1 VFEYI
6 NYGYQGM
13 GWGNGE
19 EEGQGQRVLLTVVN
33 CLGESSILGSSSYAD
48 VTTGKMT
55 DLEESFNSNGVVA
68 TLSNIKHGYFYLG
81 VRAMVPTF
89 PQLFR
94 LSVQPVPSTT
104 K

>member
-1 VFEYI
+1 MFEYI

-55 DLEESFNSNGVVA
+55 DL
-68 TLSNIKHGYFYLG
+68 
-81 VRAMVPTF
+81 
-89 PQLFR
+89 
-94 LSVQPVPSTT
+94 
-104 K
+104 